1 MRAEH
6 LEPYEGKGYTAFLV
20 NKHETSTGVHYDM
33 ELISGFCKRNSL
45 FMIVDCVSTFLADPF
60 DMRELAADV
69 MITGSQKALACPPGV
84 SVLVLSPKALG
95 RVNEA
100 HAFASILI

>member
-1 MRAEH
+1 
-6 LEPYEGKGYTAFLV
+6 
-20 NKHETSTGVHYDM
+20 
-33 ELISGFCKRNSL
+33 
-45 FMIVDCVSTFLADPF
+45 MIVDCVSTFLADPF

-100 HAFASILI
+100 SCVCQYFDLKIALKIWRGDKRHGHRL